1 MADSRTTDPD
11 ATKLPFWIH
20 QITEYG
26 IALVTA
32 SAGARTS
39 KPVYPIVAAVVILI
53 LAATADGPF
62 AAFRTT
68 SRKTHRIADL
78 SVAGVLIVVGLVLRS
93 KMGPASSTVV
103 VGVGVLL
110 AALSWRTSYRPKPV
124 KQKRLRRGAG
134 KSAVSRP
141 APTPAA
147 PAAPVA
153 PTSVAPTS
161 VAPPSVEPP
170 PVEPTPVEPPPVVSS
185 AAAEPY
191 ALEPE
196 PEPTPPEPT
205 PPEPTPPEPTP
216 PEPTP
221 PKPTPAKPTESKPTS
236 PIIGNER
243 AESIGRGAG
252 RVAAGTVRAWRARK
266 GR

>member
-1 MADSRTTDPD
+1 MAESQTPDPD

-20 QITEYG
+20 QIAEYG

-39 KPVYPIVAAVVILI
+39 KPVYPIVAAVVILV

-78 SVAGVLIVVGLVLRS
+78 SVAGVLVVVGLALRS
-93 KMGPASSTVV
+93 VMGPASSTVV
-103 VGVGVLL
+103 AGVGVLL

-124 KQKRLRRGAG
+124 KEKRQRRARPE
-134 KSAVSRP
+134 RP
-141 APTPAA
+141 AAT
-147 PAAPVA
+147 APVTPKPA
-153 PTSVAPTS
+153 VPKPAVPT
-161 VAPPSVEPP
+161 E
-170 PVEPTPVEPPPVVSS
+170 
-185 AAAEPY
+185 
-191 ALEPE
+191 
-196 PEPTPPEPT
+196 
-205 PPEPTPPEPTP
+205 
-216 PEPTP
+216 
-221 PKPTPAKPTESKPTS
+221 PKPTEPKPTEPRPTEPQS
-236 PIIGNER
+236 TTSRPTKPIIGNER

-252 RVAAGTVRAWRARK
+252 RVAAGGVRAWRARK

>member
-1 MADSRTTDPD
+1 MAESQTPDPD

-20 QITEYG
+20 QIAEYG

-39 KPVYPIVAAVVILI
+39 KPVYPIVAAVVILV

-78 SVAGVLIVVGLVLRS
+78 SVAGVLIVVGLALRS
-93 KMGPASSTVV
+93 VMGPASSTVV
-103 VGVGVLL
+103 AGVGVLL

-124 KQKRLRRGAG
+124 KEKRQRRARPE
-134 KSAVSRP
+134 RP
-141 APTPAA
+141 AAT
-147 PAAPVA
+147 APVTPKPA
-153 PTSVAPTS
+153 VPKPAVPT
-161 VAPPSVEPP
+161 E
-170 PVEPTPVEPPPVVSS
+170 
-185 AAAEPY
+185 
-191 ALEPE
+191 
-196 PEPTPPEPT
+196 
-205 PPEPTPPEPTP
+205 
-216 PEPTP
+216 
-221 PKPTPAKPTESKPTS
+221 PKPTEPKPTEPKPTEPKPTEPKPTEPQS
-236 PIIGNER
+236 TTSRPTKPIIGNER

-252 RVAAGTVRAWRARK
+252 RVAAGGVRAWRARK

>member
-20 QITEYG
+20 QIAEYG

-39 KPVYPIVAAVVILI
+39 KPAYPIVAAVVILV

-78 SVAGVLIVVGLVLRS
+78 SVASVLIVVGLVLRS
-93 KMGPASSTVV
+93 TMGPAASTVV
-103 VGVGVLL
+103 AGVGVLL
-110 AALSWRTSYRPKPV
+110 VALSWRTSYRSKPV
-124 KQKRLRRGAG
+124 KEKRVRRARAAKPVAPTPAPAAPGPKPEPTRVQPTAAG
-134 KSAVSRP
+134 PTESAEPTATATEP
-141 APTPAA
+141 APTPTEPQAA
-147 PAAPVA
+147 V
-153 PTSVAPTS
+153 
-161 VAPPSVEPP
+161 
-170 PVEPTPVEPPPVVSS
+170 
-185 AAAEPY
+185 
-191 ALEPE
+191 
-196 PEPTPPEPT
+196 
-205 PPEPTPPEPTP
+205 
-216 PEPTP
+216 
-221 PKPTPAKPTESKPTS
+221 PKPSGSKPAG

-252 RVAAGTVRAWRARK
+252 RVAAGGVRAWRARK

>member
-20 QITEYG
+20 QIAEYG

-39 KPVYPIVAAVVILI
+39 KPAYPIVAAVVILV

-93 KMGPASSTVV
+93 TMGPAASTVV
-103 VGVGVLL
+103 AGVGVLL

-124 KQKRLRRGAG
+124 KEKRVRRARAA
-134 KSAVSRP
+134 KPV
-141 APTPAA
+141 APTPA
-147 PAAPVA
+147 PAAPGPKPE
-153 PTSVAPTS
+153 PTRVQPTAAGPTES
-161 VAPPSVEPP
+161 AEPTAT
-170 PVEPTPVEPPPVVSS
+170 EPTPTEPQ
-185 AAAEPY
+185 AAV
-191 ALEPE
+191 
-196 PEPTPPEPT
+196 
-205 PPEPTPPEPTP
+205 
-216 PEPTP
+216 
-221 PKPTPAKPTESKPTS
+221 PKPRGSKPAG

-252 RVAAGTVRAWRARK
+252 RVAAGGVRAWRARK